1 MGSRLTI
8 ARRATRALMAGVAVL
23 ALGSALAPA
32 TAGARQTDASSEAAT
47 TSAAAVAW
55 KSRLYEFR
63 TPGNR
68 GWFYTANLTEYYRAK
83 GAGFAPTGRYT
94 GYVANRV
101 VTGSVPVYRA
111 RLKARSAYLLTL
123 SLTEL
128 RRLVGSGQWVY
139 EGVVGRTSRYAGSN
153 KFAIYRLSKS
163 GQGWRV
169 ADLALARSLQAA
181 GWHLD
186 GSLGYIWKT
195 VN

>member
-1 MGSRLTI
+1 MGSRFTI
-8 ARRATRALMAGVAVL
+8 AVRATRALVTGVAVL
-23 ALGSALAPA
+23 AMGSALAPA
-32 TAGARQTDASSEAAT
+32 TAAAAPASESAA
-47 TSAAAVAW
+47 TSAAAVVW

-63 TPGNR
+63 TPGNK
-68 GWFYTANLTEYYRAK
+68 GWFYTANMTEYNRAK

-101 VTGSVPVYRA
+101 VAGSVPVYRA

-128 RRLVGSGQWVY
+128 RRLVASGQWVY
-139 EGVVGRTSRYAGSN
+139 EGVVGRTSKYAGSN
-153 KFAIYRLSKS
+153 KFKLYRLSKA
-163 GQGWRV
+163 GQGWRT

-186 GSLGYIWKT
+186 GSLGYIWRT